1 MPVTTK
7 ILLAGFACA
16 AALGLGDAEASASQQ
31 REELYQ
37 CIIQDNTP
45 LWYNG
50 VILRFANK
58 GQGLYDVYDFGGFQL
73 LATLWGGTTAYRI
86 DRWNVGWC

>member
-1 MPVTTK
+1 MSVATRVVTGLVCATVV
-7 ILLAGFACA
+7 GFS
-16 AALGLGDAEASASQQ
+16 GVEASAAPH
-31 REELYQ
+31 EELYQ
-37 CIIQDNTP
+37 CIVQDNTP